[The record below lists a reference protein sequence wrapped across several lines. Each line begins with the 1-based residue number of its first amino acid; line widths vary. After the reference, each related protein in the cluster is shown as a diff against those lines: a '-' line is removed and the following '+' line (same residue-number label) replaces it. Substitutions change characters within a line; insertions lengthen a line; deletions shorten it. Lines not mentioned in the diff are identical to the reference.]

1 MGTNNFASPSNT
13 KNYYVVLTNREVE
26 VKTCPECGEV
36 HHEWEYSLNNLRE
49 CTNCETDL
57 TEVET
62 ETEWVAPDDFEYEDL
77 KSNILHEIKAI
88 GGYDSN
94 MSFNDRNYERVAL
107 GELSKSKV
115 YADVEVEVKITAIIQ
130 SAYYEGAT
138 LDYLIQVCIEG
149 DDWNYSTGSSYDEDN
164 LEGILDEIGEI
175 QSYRGLN
182 EGMVSIIRPKVE
194 SFLETT
200 IDTLSEQM
208 DNLLKQ
214 YSEHKLNKVGQF
226 SNGEAVYETA

>member
-1 MGTNNFASPSNT
+1 MGTNNFASPSNA
-13 KNYYVVLTNREVE
+13 KNYYVVLTRREEE
-26 VKTCPECGEV
+26 VKTCPECGAK
-36 HHEWEYSLNNLRE
+36 HYDWEFDLKDINFCQE
-49 CTNCETDL
+49 CEADL

-62 ETEWVAPDDFEYEDL
+62 ETEYITPDDFEYDDL
-77 KSNILHEIKAI
+77 KSNILHDIKAI

-94 MSFNDRNYERVAL
+94 ISFNDRNYDRVAL
-107 GELSKSKV
+107 GEISRSKV
-115 YADVEVEVKITAIIQ
+115 YADVEMEVKITAIVQ

-138 LDYLIQVCIEG
+138 LDYLIHVCIEG
-149 DDWNYSTGSSYDEDN
+149 DDWNYSTGSYYDNDMSD
-164 LEGILDEIGEI
+164 ILDEVGEI

-182 EGMVSIIRPKVE
+182 AGMVSIIRPKVE
-194 SFLETT
+194 SFLEAT
-200 IDTLSEQM
+200 IDTLSEQT

>member
-1 MGTNNFASPSNT
+1 MATPNFASPSNA

-26 VKTCPECGEV
+26 VKNCPECGTK
-36 HHEWEYSLNNLRE
+36 HADWEFDLKDINFCQE
-49 CTNCETDL
+49 CEADL

-62 ETEWVAPDDFEYEDL
+62 ETEYIIPEYFEYEDL
-77 KSNILHEIKAI
+77 KNNILHDIKAI
-88 GGYDSN
+88 GGYESS
-94 MSFNDRNYERVAL
+94 MSFNDRNYHRTAL

-115 YADVEVEVKITAIIQ
+115 YADVEVEVKITAIVQ
-130 SAYYEGAT
+130 GAYYEGAT

-149 DDWNYSTGSSYDEDN
+149 DDWDYSTGSYYDNDMSD
-164 LEGILDEIGEI
+164 ILDEIGEI
-175 QSYRGLN
+175 QDYRGLN
-182 EGMVSIIRPKVE
+182 RGMVSIIRPKVE

-208 DNLLKQ
+208 DNLLEQ

>member
-1 MGTNNFASPSNT
+1 MGTNNFASPSNA
-13 KNYYVVLTNREVE
+13 KNYYVVLTNREEE
-26 VKTCPECGEV
+26 VKICPECGAK
-36 HHEWEYSLNNLRE
+36 HADWEFDLKDINFCQE
-49 CTNCETDL
+49 CEADL

-62 ETEWVAPDDFEYEDL
+62 ETEYIAPDDFEYEDL
-77 KSNILHEIKAI
+77 KSNVLHDIKAI

-94 MSFNDRNYERVAL
+94 MSFNDRNYNRVAL

-115 YADVEVEVKITAIIQ
+115 YADVEVEVKVTAIVQ

-138 LDYLIQVCIEG
+138 LDYLIHVCIEG
-149 DDWNYSTGSSYDEDN
+149 DDWDYSTGSYYDNDMTD
-164 LEGILDEIGEI
+164 ILDEIGEI

-182 EGMVSIIRPKVE
+182 NGMVSIIRPKVE
-194 SFLETT
+194 SFLEAT

-208 DNLLKQ
+208 DNLLQQ

>member
-13 KNYYVVLTNREVE
+13 KNYYVVLTNREE
-26 VKTCPECGEV
+26 ETITCPECGAK
-36 HHEWEYSLNNLRE
+36 HSDWEFDLKDINFCQE
-49 CTNCETDL
+49 CEADL
-57 TEVET
+57 TEVEV
-62 ETEWVAPDDFEYEDL
+62 ETEYITPDDFEYDDL
-77 KSNILHEIKAI
+77 KSNILHDIKAI

-94 MSFNDRNYERVAL
+94 MSFNDRNYHRVAL

-130 SAYYEGAT
+130 GAYYEGAT

-149 DDWNYSTGSSYDEDN
+149 DDWDYSMGSYYDNDMTD
-164 LEGILDEIGEI
+164 ILDEIGER
-175 QSYRGLN
+175 QSYIGLN

-208 DNLLKQ
+208 DNLLEK
-214 YSEHKLNKVGQF
+214 YNEHKLNKVGQF
-226 SNGEAVYETA
+226 SNGEAVYETV

>member
-1 MGTNNFASPSNT
+1 MGTNNFASPSNA
-13 KNYYVVLTNREVE
+13 KNYYVVLTNREEE
-26 VKTCPECGEV
+26 VKICPECGEV
-36 HHEWEYSLNNLRE
+36 HHEWEYNLDTLKE
-49 CTNCETDL
+49 CTNCETDS

-62 ETEWVAPDDFEYEDL
+62 ETEYITPDDFEYDDL
-77 KSNILHEIKAI
+77 KSNILHDIKAI

-94 MSFNDRNYERVAL
+94 MSFCDRNYNRVAL

-115 YADVEVEVKITAIIQ
+115 YADVEVEVKVTAIVQ

-138 LDYLIQVCIEG
+138 LDYLIHVCIEG
-149 DDWNYSTGSSYDEDN
+149 DEWKYSTGSIYDEDN
-164 LEGILDEIGEI
+164 LDGILDEIGEI

-182 EGMVSIIRPKVE
+182 NGMVSIIRPKAE
-194 SFLETT
+194 SFLEAT

-208 DNLLKQ
+208 DNLLQQ